1 MRIRTR
7 SVCLVVPLVLLIA
20 VPLHAQGRRPRND
33 HESCRAFVQDFY
45 DNWAGVEFALKYRP
59 RFLSPPL
66 FRALKGDV
74 EAQSRVEGEIGG
86 LDFDAFRGGQDPGD
100 RYFARAV
107 RRKGASYWV
116 DVHGRNV
123 GGARGLSR
131 NPDVVAE
138 VVRERGRW
146 VFVNFHFYGDEG
158 GKRVPHG
165 DLLSALGGRSEGSQ
179 ATDPLDLQIGLVD
192 NSTGQYQDGCGCGFW
207 PAGAGT
213 GTYPKDQNLVLI
225 GDGEKRAWM
234 SVDGQVVELRLVTDT
249 VKYRGAKGDRYV
261 QKYRSG
267 DVTVDVDCTATGF
280 GDTHA
285 VDLTATL
292 TVRRGS
298 RVKTMKAVGSCGC

>member
-1 MRIRTR
+1 MRISTR
-7 SVCLVVPLVLLIA
+7 SVCSSVLFVLVIA
-20 VPLHAQGRRPRND
+20 VPLHAQERRPRND
-33 HESCRAFVQDFY
+33 HQSCRAFVQDFY
-45 DNWAGVEFALKYRP
+45 DNWAGVESALKYRP
-59 RFLSPPL
+59 HIFSPAL
-66 FRALKGDV
+66 FRGLKGDV

-100 RYFARAV
+100 RYVAKAV
-107 RRKGASYWV
+107 RRKGASYMV

-146 VFVNFHFYGDEG
+146 VFVNFHFYDDEG
-158 GKRVPHG
+158 GKRVAHG
-165 DLLSALGGRSEGSQ
+165 DLLSALGGRPEGSQ
-179 ATDPLDLQIGLVD
+179 ATDPLGLQVGLVD
-192 NSTGQYQDGCGCGFW
+192 NSTMQYQDGCGCSFW

-213 GTYPKDQNLVLI
+213 EAYPKDHKLVLS
-225 GDGEKRAWM
+225 GDAEKRAWM
-234 SVDGQVVELRLVTDT
+234 SVDGQVVELRLVTST
-249 VKYRGAKGDRYV
+249 VRYRGTKGDRYV

-298 RVKTMKAVGSCGC
+298 RVRTVKALGSCGC